1 MSASAMLTIDASM
14 KSRKATAVSRASVSL
29 PRRVARKEGSTVVA
43 VMPTT
48 VGADSGRGRHL
59 KVLVGWNL
67 SRPTAARRCRRI
79 DRQSAA
85 LADKAELP
93 SAGHGLGSVVRAELV
108 EDLAVR
114 TRCTRRLRSAGS
126 RSRARSRTSVAASL
140 LAGRYRAGSQASVSD
155 RRRRRRHL
163 VLDPP
168 RRRRC
173 RNRSRSGTPR
183 PGDLQHR

>member
-67 SRPTAARRCRRI
+67 SWPTAARRCRA
-79 DRQSAA
+79 DRPAERRALQA
-85 LADKAELP
+85 LA
-93 SAGHGLGSVVRAELV
+93 
-108 EDLAVR
+108 LAANGDETIAV
-114 TRCTRRLRSAGS
+114 
-126 RSRARSRTSVAASL
+126 
-140 LAGRYRAGSQASVSD
+140 D
-155 RRRRRRHL
+155 
-163 VLDPP
+163 VL
-168 RRRRC
+168 
-173 RNRSRSGTPR
+173 
-183 PGDLQHR
+183 